1 MITILL
7 AYCVFVLLVCASP
20 ATKQK
25 GPERDKR
32 TRISYERHLKKK
44 KKAMVVG
51 AYCVVFQK
59 NGIPIGTKLRMC

>member
-32 TRISYERHLKKK
+32 TRISYKRHLKK

-59 NGIPIGTKLRMC
+59 NEIPIGMKLLMC